1 MSNIMEDYRGF
12 WTRLFICLA
21 LKALLHFRVKEGA
34 QPLWLLTMRA
44 VTEVG
49 SSEHLLKFG

>member
-1 MSNIMEDYRGF
+1 MSNIMEDYR
-12 WTRLFICLA
+12 THLFICLA

-44 VTEVG
+44 VIEASVF
-49 SSEHLLKFG
+49 SWIN